1 MKKVELMQAYEEA
14 KKQGFIDSVTLF
26 IHMPT
31 GETET
36 ITNPNVEEKLKYV
49 EKTYND
55 DLVHANC
62 KDIYIED
69 VYFLTAR
76 DGFDF
81 GIAINLL
88 KQGNKMARKGWN
100 GKGMYI
106 FLARDFQLVTDAD
119 LSEFNPN
126 HDEECT
132 PENAVSVGNVLVM
145 RTEDKKLQP
154 GWTASQADML
164 AEDWMFAE

>member
-1 MKKVELMQAYEEA
+1 MKKDELMQAYEEA
-14 KKQGFIDSVTLF
+14 KKEGIIDSITLF

-69 VYFLTAR
+69 VYFLTAS

-81 GIAINLL
+81 GTAINLL
-88 KQGNKMARKGWN
+88 KEGKKMARKGWN
-100 GKGMYI
+100 GKKQYI
-106 FLARDFQLVTDAD
+106 ELASNISYKA
-119 LSEFNPN
+119 
-126 HDEECT
+126 
-132 PENAVSVGNVLVM
+132 PEGCIVNCEHEAIGNQAIAFIGTSGVQM
-145 RTEDKKLQP
+145 
-154 GWTASQADML
+154 GWLASQADML
-164 AEDWMFAE
+164 AEDWMLAE

>member
-14 KKQGFIDSVTLF
+14 KEKGIIDSITLF

-49 EKTYND
+49 DRTYND

-69 VYFLTAR
+69 VFFLIAS

-81 GIAINLL
+81 GTAINLL
-88 KQGNKMARKGWN
+88 KDGLKVKRKGWN
-100 GKGMYI
+100 GKTQYI
-106 FLARDFQLVTDAD
+106 ELASNISYQA
-119 LSEFNPN
+119 
-126 HDEECT
+126 
-132 PENAVSVGNVLVM
+132 PEGCIVNCEHEAIGNQAIAFIGTSGVQM
-145 RTEDKKLQP
+145 
-154 GWTASQADML
+154 GWLASQADML
-164 AEDWMFAE
+164 AEDWVIVE

>member
-1 MKKVELMQAYEEA
+1 MTKAELMKQYEEA
-14 KKQGFIDSVTLF
+14 KTEGDIESISLF

-62 KDIYIED
+62 EDIYIED
-69 VYFLTAR
+69 VYFLAAS

-81 GIAINLL
+81 GTAINLL
-88 KQGNKMARKGWN
+88 KEGKKMARKGWN
-100 GKGMYI
+100 GKGM
-106 FLARDFQLVTDAD
+106 FLLYVPSEKWGIIEKIGLGIPKGNLLPWIGMKTAD
-119 LSEFNPN
+119 GKFIPWL
-126 HDEECT
+126 
-132 PENAVSVGNVLVM
+132 
-145 RTEDKKLQP
+145 
-154 GWTASQADML
+154 ASQSDML

>member
-1 MKKVELMQAYEEA
+1 MKKAELMQAYEEA
-14 KKQGFIDSVTLF
+14 KKEGIIDSITLF

-69 VYFLTAR
+69 VYFLTAS

-81 GIAINLL
+81 GTAINLL
-88 KQGNKMARKGWN
+88 KEGNKIARKGWN
-100 GKGMYI
+100 GKGQYVR
-106 FLARDFQLVTDAD
+106 LVDPYNDKAFQVFEKEELDGTLYPYFALKNAQNGFVPWVPSIGD
-119 LSEFNPN
+119 L
-126 HDEECT
+126 
-132 PENAVSVGNVLVM
+132 
-145 RTEDKKLQP
+145 
-154 GWTASQADML
+154 L
-164 AEDWMFAE
+164 AEDWMFTE